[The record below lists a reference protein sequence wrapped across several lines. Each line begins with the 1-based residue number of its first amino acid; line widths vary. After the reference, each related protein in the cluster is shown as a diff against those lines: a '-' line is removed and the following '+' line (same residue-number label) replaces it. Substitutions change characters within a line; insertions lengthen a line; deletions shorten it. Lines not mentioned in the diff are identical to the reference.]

1 MDVKFKDLILKAHE
15 DISPYIKNI
24 QLYHSSS
31 FSENFGAD
39 IYFKLENLQRTGS
52 FKVRGALNAILK
64 NKDKCSRGV
73 ITASAGNHAQGVAF
87 SAKLI
92 GVPATIVM
100 PVHTPL
106 VKINNTKAHG
116 AEVVLHGETYDDSA
130 AMAEI
135 MAQEKDLYLI
145 HPFNSVDVIA
155 GQGTIGYE
163 IFQELPDVD
172 NIIVPVGG
180 GGLASGIAAYVK
192 EAGYKAK
199 VIGVQSEAVS
209 GMTASIRKRRIV
221 RVTGASV
228 IAEGISVKT
237 PGDITF
243 DLCSKYLDDIVTV
256 SENMIAAAI
265 LEYMEKAKLV
275 VEGAGAASLAAVM
288 SRNVDYKDKK
298 NILIVSGGN
307 IDINMISRIISK
319 GMSTSGRFLEI
330 SLNLK
335 DTPGSLASITQFLAN
350 EGANILDI
358 KHDRFGAGLPIGYS
372 RVNLELETKSMEHI
386 EQLVIALKKAGYD
399 VTVC

>member
-1 MDVKFKDLILKAHE
+1 MDEKIKDLVLKAQE

-24 QLYHSSS
+24 PLYHSAS

-39 IYFKLENLQRTGS
+39 IFFKLENLQRTGS

-135 MAQEKDLYLI
+135 MAGDKDLYLI

-155 GQGTIGYE
+155 GQGTIGHE
-163 IFQELPDVD
+163 ILQELPDAD

-256 SENMIAAAI
+256 SENMIAAAV

-275 VEGAGAASLAAVM
+275 VEGAGAASLAAVL

-335 DTPGSLASITQFLAN
+335 DTPGTLASITQFLAN

-372 RVNLELETKSMEHI
+372 RVNMELETKSMEHI

>member
-1 MDVKFKDLILKAHE
+1 MVNNLKKDIEAAYE
-15 DISPYIKNI
+15 AVSPYVKNI
-24 QLYHSSS
+24 PLYHSAS
-31 FSENFGAD
+31 FSENYRAG

-64 NKDKCSRGV
+64 NKEKCANGV

-92 GVPATIVM
+92 GVKAVIVM

-106 VKINNTKAHG
+106 VKINNTKSYG
-116 AEVVLHGETYDDSA
+116 AEVVLYGETYDDA
-130 AMAEI
+130 ATQAEI
-135 MAQEKDLYLI
+135 LAEERGLYLI
-145 HPFNSVDVIA
+145 HPFNNIDVIA
-155 GQGTIGYE
+155 GQGTIAVE
-163 IFQELPDVD
+163 FLKEMHAD
-172 NIIVPVGG
+172 NVIIPVGG
-180 GGLASGIAAYVK
+180 GGLASGIATYLK
-192 EAGYKAK
+192 ESGSKAK
-199 VIGVQSEAVS
+199 IIGVQSEAVS
-209 GMTASIRKRRIV
+209 GMTASLRKRRIV
-221 RVTGASV
+221 RVTGSSI

-237 PGDITF
+237 PGDITYEI
-243 DLCSKYLDDIVTV
+243 CSKYLDDIVTV
-256 SENMIAAAI
+256 SENMIAASI

-275 VEGAGAASLAAVM
+275 VEGAGAAPLAAIM
-288 SRNVDYKDKK
+288 SRSIDYKDKK

-330 SLNLK
+330 TLNLK
-335 DTPGSLASITQFLAN
+335 DIPGSLAHITKFLAD

-358 KHDRFGAGLPIGYS
+358 RHDRFGAGLPIGFS

-386 EQLVIALKKAGYD
+386 EQIVISLKKAGFD

>member
-1 MDVKFKDLILKAHE
+1 MDVRIKDLILKAHE

-24 QLYHSSS
+24 SLYHSSS

>member
-1 MDVKFKDLILKAHE
+1 MDVKFKDLILKAQE